1 MARKTDI
8 IKGKIL
14 NEVLSVTEL
23 ENIMAEFE
31 FVSVESEDDAET
43 IKFTNYKSQIW
54 IDGETDTEGNI
65 LVSNVSVVNRVESEP
80 TRVEAFRSYED
91 LEKVLNWFWD
101 NGHYNHWITAW
112 LMAAL
117 GRRVGDTCNLK
128 WSDLYKKDGNYRE
141 RLTQLKEEKTGK
153 KVAPI
158 LNALAKIKIEEFI
171 SMVGIVPEKHYMEK
185 IVDTK
190 PSAFRKMLKKAVE
203 DVGLSYAISTHSFR
217 KFWATTIYKL
227 NPQDADNL
235 MIVQSMLGHSSP
247 EITKIYIGEIEKKQ
261 DRYMEKYSDYL
272 ISKGNGVNM
281 EISNSPM
288 MVIKAE
294 DFREIL
300 SKCWEMSQSGTN
312 KFDGINE
319 LIGIAENCVV

>member
-14 NEVLSVTEL
+14 NEVLSMTEL
-23 ENIMAEFE
+23 ENIMAEFG
-31 FVSVESEDDAET
+31 FLPVEAEDDSEK
-43 IKFTNYKSQIW
+43 IKFTNYKSQVW
-54 IDGETDTEGNI
+54 ISGETDTKGNI
-65 LVSNVSVVNRVESEP
+65 LVADVSVVNRVESEP

-91 LEKVLNWFWD
+91 LEKVLNWFWN
-101 NGHYNHWITAW
+101 NGHYSHWITAW
-112 LMAAL
+112 LMTAL

-128 WSDLYKKDGNYRE
+128 WSDIYKRGGNYRE

-158 LNALAKIKIEEFI
+158 LNALAKMKIEEFI
-171 SMVGIVPEKHYMEK
+171 AVASVIPSDSYTEK

-190 PSAFRKMLKKAVE
+190 PSAFRKMLKRAVE
-203 DVGLSYAISTHSFR
+203 EVGLSYAISTHSFR
-217 KFWATTIYKL
+217 KYYANTIYRL
-227 NPQDADNL
+227 NPQDSDNL

-261 DRYMEKYSDYL
+261 DKYMEKYSDYL
-272 ISKGNGVNM
+272 ISKGNGEDM

-300 SKCWEMSQSGTN
+300 SKCWEMSLTGMN

-319 LIGIAENCVV
+319 LIGIAENCII

>member
-1 MARKTDI
+1 MARKTDV

-14 NEVLSVTEL
+14 NEVLSMTEL

-31 FVSVESEDDAET
+31 FVPVETEDDTET
-43 IKFTNYKSQIW
+43 LKFTNYKSQIW
-54 IDGETDTEGNI
+54 IDGETDTEENI
-65 LVSNVSVVNRVESEP
+65 LITNVSVVNRVESEP

-101 NGHYNHWITAW
+101 NGHYSHWITAW
-112 LMAAL
+112 LMTAL
-117 GRRVGDTCNLK
+117 GRRVGDTCSLK
-128 WSDLYKKDGNYRE
+128 WSDFYKRDGNYRE

-171 SMVGIVPEKHYMEK
+171 SATEATPKDNYTEK
-185 IVDTK
+185 IVNTK

-203 DVGLSYAISTHSFR
+203 EVGLSYSISTHSFR
-217 KFWATTIYKL
+217 KYWANTIYKL
-227 NPQDADNL
+227 NPQDSDNL

-261 DRYMEKYSDYL
+261 DKYMEKYSDYL
-272 ISKGNGVNM
+272 ISKGNGVDM

-300 SKCWEMSQSGTN
+300 SKCWDMSRSGMN

-319 LIGIAENCVV
+319 LIGIAENCIV

>member
-8 IKGKIL
+8 IKEKIL
-14 NEVLSVTEL
+14 NEVLSMTEL

-31 FVSVESEDDAET
+31 FVPVESEDDTEVL
-43 IKFTNYKSQIW
+43 KFTNYKSQIW
-54 IDGETDTEGNI
+54 IDGETDTEENI
-65 LVSNVSVVNRVESEP
+65 LVSNVSVVNRVETEP

-112 LMAAL
+112 LMTAL
-117 GRRVGDTCNLK
+117 GRRVGDTCSLK
-128 WSDLYKKDGNYRE
+128 WSDIYKKDGNYRE

-158 LNALAKIKIEEFI
+158 LNALAKMKIEEFI
-171 SMVGIVPEKHYMEK
+171 AITSVIPSDSYTEK

-190 PSAFRKMLKKAVE
+190 PSAFRKMLKRAVE
-203 DVGLSYAISTHSFR
+203 EVGLSYAISTHSFR
-217 KFWATTIYKL
+217 KYYANTIYRL
-227 NPQDADNL
+227 NPQDSDNL

-247 EITKIYIGEIEKKQ
+247 EITKIYIGEFEKKQ
-261 DRYMEKYSDYL
+261 DKYMEKYSDYL
-272 ISKGNGVNM
+272 ISKGNGVDM

-300 SKCWEMSQSGTN
+300 SKCWEMSRTGIS

>member
-8 IKGKIL
+8 IKEKIL
-14 NEVLSVTEL
+14 NEVLSMTEL

-31 FVSVESEDDAET
+31 FVPVESEDDTEI

-54 IDGETDTEGNI
+54 VDGETDNEGNI
-65 LVSNVSVVNRVESEP
+65 LVTNMSVVNRVESEP

-112 LMAAL
+112 LMTAL

-128 WSDLYKKDGNYRE
+128 WSDSYKKDGNYRE

-158 LNALAKIKIEEFI
+158 LNALAKMKIEEFI
-171 SMVGIVPEKHYMEK
+171 SATKKTPIEHYTEK

-190 PSAFRKMLKKAVE
+190 PSAFRKMLKKAVSE
-203 DVGLSYAISTHSFR
+203 VGLTYDISTHSFR
-217 KFWATTIYKL
+217 KYWANTIYRL

-261 DRYMEKYSDYL
+261 DKYMEKYSDYL
-272 ISKGNGVNM
+272 ISKGQGVDM

-300 SKCWEMSQSGTN
+300 SKCWEMSRSGIS

-319 LIGIAENCVV
+319 LIGIAENCIV

>member
-1 MARKTDI
+1 MARKTDE
-8 IKGKIL
+8 IKERIL
-14 NEVLSVTEL
+14 HEILSMTEL

-31 FVSVESEDDAET
+31 FVPVETEDDTET
-43 IKFTNYKSQIW
+43 LKFTNYKSQIW
-54 IDGETDTEGNI
+54 IDGETDTEENI
-65 LVSNVSVVNRVESEP
+65 LITNVSVVNRVESEP

-101 NGHYNHWITAW
+101 NGHYSHWITAW
-112 LMAAL
+112 FMTAL
-117 GRRVGDTCNLK
+117 GRRVGDTCSLK

-158 LNALAKIKIEEFI
+158 LNALAKMKIEEFI
-171 SMVGIVPEKHYMEK
+171 STTDVMPLEHYTGK
-185 IVDTK
+185 VVDTK
-190 PSAFRKMLKKAVE
+190 PSAFRKMLKKAVSE
-203 DVGLSYAISTHSFR
+203 VGITYAISTHSFR
-217 KFWATTIYKL
+217 KYYANTIYRL
-227 NPQDADNL
+227 NPQDSDNL

-261 DRYMEKYSDYL
+261 DKYMEKYSDYL
-272 ISKGNGVNM
+272 ISKGNGVDV
-281 EISNSPM
+281 EISNSPV

-300 SKCWEMSQSGTN
+300 SKCWEMSRTGIS

-319 LIGIAENCVV
+319 LIGIAENCIV